1 MKKDRKMANS
11 KAVNIGIPV
20 AANVVLIGVSGAAAQ
35 ISIGPLPAIA
45 LAVALLLSA
54 TAISA

>member
-1 MKKDRKMANS
+1 MANS
-11 KAVNIGIPV
+11 KAISIGIPV
-20 AANVVLIGVSGAAAQ
+20 AANVLLIGASGAAAQ

-45 LAVALLLSA
+45 LVVALLLSI

>member
-1 MKKDRKMANS
+1 MANS
-11 KAVNIGIPV
+11 KAINIGIPV

-45 LAVALLLSA
+45 LIVALLLSA
-54 TAISA
+54 TAIST